1 MSMPFEFNWLI
12 VTNEKA
18 VRQENNLFSLELN
31 GYHLYPIDTPI
42 NVSRKNDEKPFG
54 VAIIQKLEWKN
65 KTTYL
70 GYELKA
76 IDSVN

>member
-12 VTNEKA
+12 VTNEHA
-18 VRQENNLFSLELN
+18 VRQENNLFSLKQN

-54 VAIIQKLEWKN
+54 IAVIQKVEWRN
-65 KTTYL
+65 NNTYL
-70 GYELKA
+70 LYELKA
-76 IDSVN
+76 IDTVN